1 MPKWK
6 SLFNTFL
13 GLLKIWSLHFFRN
26 LSLCPTPP
34 FWSPTILNCH
44 RHHHHP
50 HCHPHHRRLAQC
62 QRPEI
67 HIPSFGSTPCPC
79 WWVWCPSW
87 WVTNDALIWNVV
99 LVTLDPPTPHTHPHH
114 HRLLSF
120 GIFVFLEF
128 LLRLNVWERD
138 NMELWIFST
147 K

>member
-44 RHHHHP
+44 RHHPHP

-99 LVTLDPPTPHTHPHH
+99 LVTLDPPTAHPPTPAQAPQLWH
-114 HRLLSF
+114 LCIP
-120 GIFVFLEF
+120 GIHCSSECLGK
-128 LLRLNVWERD
+128 R
-138 NMELWIFST
+138 
-147 K
+147 